1 MKAELNYQLCQQK
14 QPFMAKWQFSVFES
28 CLFQFKKKK
37 KIQAGMKSGLPF
49 YCVNQQKYI
58 PPCKTFSQLSMYFF
72 TVSVL
77 EISHLV
83 AKD

>member
-1 MKAELNYQLCQQK
+1 MT
-14 QPFMAKWQFSVFES
+14 
-28 CLFQFKKKK
+28 
-37 KIQAGMKSGLPF
+37 SGLPF